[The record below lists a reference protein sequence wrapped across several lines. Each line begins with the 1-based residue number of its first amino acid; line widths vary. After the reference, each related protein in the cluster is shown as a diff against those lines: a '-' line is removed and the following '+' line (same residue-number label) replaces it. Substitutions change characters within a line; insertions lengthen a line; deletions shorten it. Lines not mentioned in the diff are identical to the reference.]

1 MGAAAGILAACLKSG
16 DHSVHLEIFSNMYVL
31 LFSDPVTVK
40 GSLAYIVDKGG
51 RPSVTPCSHR
61 SGPSSK
67 LGTFVLFHCLQEGGG
82 ALGGCL
88 EDHEACA
95 CVCGLET
102 IALYVFIW
110 VCV

>member
-1 MGAAAGILAACLKSG
+1 MDYSEAGDRVGI
-16 DHSVHLEIFSNMYVL
+16 DHASIGTTLDSVKFN
-31 LFSDPVTVK
+31 
-40 GSLAYIVDKGG
+40 GSLATYHA
-51 RPSVTPCSHR
+51 SV
-61 SGPSSK
+61 
-67 LGTFVLFHCLQEGGG
+67 
-82 ALGGCL
+82 LGGYISVYPPGLCGVFGGFL